1 MSRRLRAYYYAV
13 LGAIGGLVGW
23 QLSNLLGLSFSRN
36 IYLSDVVVGA
46 LLGACIGVPLG
57 AAEGLVTLS
66 PLRALRAGSLAG
78 LVGLMAGAIGL
89 PLGEAAFQIVGA
101 GGVGR
106 AIGWSLFGLFLGLAE
121 STSGGTQ
128 RWKGVLGGAL
138 GGGIGGAL
146 LESLKFW
153 GEDLSS
159 GKVTGLMLL
168 GAFIGA
174 MIAMIVVLLSRAWL
188 EVSSGKLKGTTFI
201 LDKFLSKSGPSA
213 IVGSNPLKSEIA
225 LPDPDIDP
233 QHAILIGAGS
243 HFILKDIS
251 MGGTFINGRKV
262 EQAQLVDGHSL
273 RMGNTGLV
281 YRERR

>member
-13 LGAIGGLVGW
+13 FGAIGGLVGW

-66 PLRALRAGSLAG
+66 PLRALRAGGLAG
-78 LVGLMAGAIGL
+78 MVGLLAGAIGL

-101 GGVGR
+101 GAVGR

-121 STSGGTQ
+121 SASGGTQ
-128 RWKGVLGGAL
+128 RWKGVFGGAL

-174 MIAMIVVLLSRAWL
+174 MIAMIVILLSRAWL

-201 LDKFLSKSGPSA
+201 LDKFLSKGGPSA
-213 IVGSNPLKSEIA
+213 VVGSNPLKSEIA

-262 EQAQLVDGHSL
+262 EQTQLVDGHSL
-273 RMGNTGLV
+273 RMGNTGLI